1 MQPGMIWSGPFDGET
16 HHYFNSKFWT
26 KNVNRHRC
34 HWDEVDSHLQK
45 MLQKF
50 KPQGGSFVITPWNH
64 VIALI
69 EPTPLP
75 ISIEEQW
82 KKLTKE
88 QRRLIQIKQ
97 KSVQM
102 LPVYICKLDEGFA
115 IKLNEPLDYSKPLSK
130 NELGEMLDFL
140 SQFSTSETM
149 TIPEKEDEID
159 DDVEED
165 WSDDEDFFEDTALD
179 YMYTPSEM
187 E

>member
-1 MQPGMIWSGPFDGET
+1 
-16 HHYFNSKFWT
+16 
-26 KNVNRHRC
+26 
-34 HWDEVDSHLQK
+34 
-45 MLQKF
+45 
-50 KPQGGSFVITPWNH
+50 
-64 VIALI
+64 
-69 EPTPLP
+69 
-75 ISIEEQW
+75 
-82 KKLTKE
+82 
-88 QRRLIQIKQ
+88 
-97 KSVQM
+97 M
-102 LPVYICKLDEGFA
+102 LPVYICKLDEGFE